1 MQKFEDWFEEV
12 EVMSPRCFRFWE
24 ELQVYINDAKEYKSC
39 SAAPIER
46 WLRAAYLAG
55 RDHMQEAAVETVESF
70 KTKMDAGKEHI
81 IVALENL
88 R

>member
-1 MQKFEDWFEEV
+1 MQKFEDWFEEI

-24 ELQVYINDAKEYKSC
+24 ELQDYINDVKDLKVASAK
-39 SAAPIER
+39 PIEN

-55 RDHMQEAAVETVESF
+55 REHMQDAAVETAMNY
-70 KTKMDAGKEHI
+70 KMKMDAGKEHI
-81 IVALENL
+81 VVALENL

>member
-1 MQKFEDWFEEV
+1 MQKFEDWFEEI
-12 EVMSPRCFRFWE
+12 EVTSPRCFRFWE
-24 ELQVYINDAKEYKSC
+24 ELQDYINDAKEYKSC
-39 SAAPIER
+39 SAAPIEK

-55 RDHMQEAAVETVESF
+55 RDHMQDAAVETATNF

-81 IVALENL
+81 VVALENL